1 MPKWR
6 NKIGEFD
13 SPDKVFPV
21 RAEFNRAYD
30 EGCCNWERRPMILSK
45 EDLDAFEDTT
55 KPGLVSK
62 FLENEK
68 VVFVY

>member
-1 MPKWR
+1 MPTWR

-45 EDLDAFEDTT
+45 EDLDAFEEERSRTR
-55 KPGLVSK
+55 PSRAWSASS
-62 FLENEK
+62 
-68 VVFVY
+68 

>member
-1 MPKWR
+1 VKFAPKRKLIDFAMPKWR

-30 EGCCNWERRPMILSK
+30 EGCCNWE
-45 EDLDAFEDTT
+45 EDLDAFEEERSRTR
-55 KPGLVSK
+55 PRPRP
-62 FLENEK
+62 
-68 VVFVY
+68 